1 MMQTA
6 KGSVLA
12 ALVALSLSA
21 CGNDDQP
28 NLMNL
33 RQQGN
38 GPDEFGIV
46 PPKPLEMPQDLAQLP
61 EPTPGGSNITDA
73 TPHEDA
79 IIALGGKPQAPA
91 TGAGAPAADGA
102 LVAAASRN
110 GVQSDIRTAL
120 AEKDLDIRRKNNG
133 RLLERLFGVNVYYR
147 AYDDMWLDQQA
158 ELERWR
164 AANAGNP
171 SAPPEGAG
179 E

>member
-33 RQQGN
+33 RPQGN

-61 EPTPGGSNITDA
+61 QPTPGGSIITDA

-79 IIALGGKPQAPA
+79 IIALGG
-91 TGAGAPAADGA
+91 
-102 LVAAASRN
+102 
-110 GVQSDIRTAL
+110 
-120 AEKDLDIRRKNNG
+120 
-133 RLLERLFGVNVYYR
+133 
-147 AYDDMWLDQQA
+147 
-158 ELERWR
+158 
-164 AANAGNP
+164 
-171 SAPPEGAG
+171 
-179 E
+179 